1 MADLESGST
10 VGGYPIIHEGNM
22 HFVTKIKDVPDT
34 MVSKSY
40 ANQRYS
46 IVYHHRDGITPKD
59 GDMLVENGDTIS
71 IYASGWRQIFP
82 PLRNIR

>member
-22 HFVTKIKDVPDT
+22 HFVTKIKDVPNT

-40 ANQRYS
+40 ANERYS
-46 IVYHHRDGITPKD
+46 VVHHNKNGTTPK
-59 GDMLVENGDTIS
+59 NGDVLIGDSGTIS

-82 PLRNIR
+82 PLP